1 MDLVNKING
10 FRQLP
15 ADRLLALGLGALP
28 SVTAAVLA
36 IAIGWQATR
45 LVWSLA
51 PYPAPDTA
59 SLKSIQTGAA
69 RQNTSGVSDA
79 GIDRLVNAHLFG
91 EAAQDTGSPTVE
103 LLDPSA
109 APDTTLNLEL
119 LGTIASESPEESYAL
134 IFERGKDTKVYA
146 IGDSL
151 SRGTRLHAV
160 YLDSV
165 LLDRNGKLE
174 ALRLP
179 KEDKNARGNP
189 SRRASAVNRSQTL
202 SSPTVANVIAN
213 TETKLTD
220 ILRPQPV
227 FADGQQRGYRLYPG
241 RERKKF
247 AALGLR
253 PGDLVTEINGTALN
267 DPASGMEIF
276 QSLGEAT
283 SVTVTVERDGQPEV
297 LVLDTTALTALD
309 DE

>member
-1 MDLVNKING
+1 MGLVNKFNE

-15 ADRLLALGLGALP
+15 TDRMLALGLGALP
-28 SVTAAVLA
+28 AVAAAVLVV
-36 IAIGWQATR
+36 AIGWQATR
-45 LVWSLA
+45 LLWSFA
-51 PYPAPDTA
+51 PYPAPVTT
-59 SLKSIQTGAA
+59 SLRPIAQGSAQ
-69 RQNTSGVSDA
+69 QSLNGVSEA
-79 GIDRLVNAHLFG
+79 EIDRLVNAHLFG
-91 EAAQDTGSPTVE
+91 ESKQDDSSPAVDY
-103 LLDPSA
+103 LDPSA

-119 LGTIASESPEESYAL
+119 LGTITSEAPEESFAL

-151 SRGTRLHAV
+151 ARGTRLHAV

-165 LLDRNGKLE
+165 LLDRSGKLE

-179 KEDKNARGNP
+179 KEDKNGGGNA
-189 SRRASAVNRSQTL
+189 SRRASRTTPRQTL

-213 TETKLTD
+213 NDTKLTD

-241 RERKKF
+241 RERSKF

-267 DPASGMEIF
+267 DPTSGMEIF

-283 SVTVTVERDGQPEV
+283 SVTVTIERNGQPEV
-297 LVLDTTALTALD
+297 LVLDTAALTALD

>member
-1 MDLVNKING
+1 MGLVNKFNEL
-10 FRQLP
+10 RQLP
-15 ADRLLALGLGALP
+15 ADRMLALGLGALP
-28 SVTAAVLA
+28 TVAAAVMV

-45 LVWSLA
+45 LVWSFA
-51 PYPAPDTA
+51 PYPTPETTA
-59 SLKSIQTGAA
+59 LKPIALSSAQQSG
-69 RQNTSGVSDA
+69 NGVSEA
-79 GIDRLVNAHLFG
+79 EIDRLVNAHLFG
-91 EAAQDTGSPTVE
+91 ESKQEDSAPAADY
-103 LLDPSA
+103 LDPSA

-119 LGTIASESPEESYAL
+119 LGTITSEAPEESFAL
-134 IFERGKDTKVYA
+134 IFERGKETKVYA

-151 SRGTRLHAV
+151 ARGTRLHAV

-165 LLDRNGKLE
+165 LLDRGGKLE

-179 KEDKNARGNP
+179 KEDESNNRNP
-189 SRRASAVNRSQTL
+189 SRRASASRRTQTL

-241 RERKKF
+241 RERSKF

-267 DPASGMEIF
+267 DPTSGMEIF
-276 QSLGEAT
+276 QSMGEAT
-283 SVTVTVERDGQPEV
+283 SVTVTIERNGQPEV

-309 DE
+309 EE